1 MVTKLSTLF
10 KTLLLCSLYYV
21 HTCIHHVHTSIHHL
35 IICNSLLNYSVQTLS
50 PRHHRLA
57 TTVFYSGSHQLV
69 HLEHKELERT
79 DVKKRKTMLS
89 ETTNLA
95 GLAWPSITT
104 QMHHYSFK
112 FFHAGTFD
120 QSSTPSEMQH
130 VKIFTSV
137 RSITA
142 QSVTNS
148 RWP

>member
-1 MVTKLSTLF
+1 MKSESVETALPPLPGVRIEEKTVDLSA
-10 KTLLLCSLYYV
+10 LLELQA
-21 HTCIHHVHTSIHHL
+21 
-35 IICNSLLNYSVQTLS
+35 SLLNYSVQTLS

-89 ETTNLA
+89 ETTNLT